1 MNNLA
6 NKHKKK
12 IRKTNKQ
19 YPLMENFLEDKPI
32 EKCSKEC
39 QEQYRQPELFN
50 EVSNV

>member
-1 MNNLA
+1 MSKLA

-12 IRKTNKQ
+12 IRKINKQ
-19 YPLMENFLEDKPI
+19 YPLMEYFLEDKPI

-39 QEQYRQPELFN
+39 QKQYKQPELFK

>member
-1 MNNLA
+1 MNDLA

-19 YPLMENFLEDKPI
+19 YPLMEYFLENKPI
-32 EKCSKEC
+32 KKCSKEW
-39 QEQYRQPELFN
+39 QEQYKQPELFN